1 MRHRGPWS
9 SGRDPQ
15 QRATTRGS
23 EVQGSAGAGV
33 LAGAG
38 APGGRGG
45 GRTGW
50 QFLCCSKRGAEKPGL
65 AFVPAR
71 PPAIAGDS
79 LETPRSRSRGPGGG
93 QPPTHPLRAAGAL
106 HLWALPVG
114 STLTVPSASRIP
126 PAGRDPGCPVFSD
139 KGEKNHSSLIS
150 SEFIICRYLG
160 KVFKAVGLC
169 FFLKNSAGRGRLRRG
184 SPGGGSAW
192 PPGWGPSRAEASVWE
207 IQGETVGAWPP
218 GGEF

>member
-1 MRHRGPWS
+1 ME
-9 SGRDPQ
+9 GR
-15 QRATTRGS
+15 AGS
-23 EVQGSAGAGV
+23 FSAVPNAVLRNPGSRSCR
-33 LAGAG
+33 
-38 APGGRGG
+38 P
-45 GRTGW
+45 
-50 QFLCCSKRGAEKPGL
+50 
-65 AFVPAR
+65 R

-184 SPGGGSAW
+184 SPGA
-192 PPGWGPSRAEASVWE
+192 PPGQRRVFGKFRGKRWGRGLQAGSSESRSLAGQLCTSQLQSCVCLQRLTHLFIFLALLSK
-207 IQGETVGAWPP
+207 
-218 GGEF
+218 

>member
-1 MRHRGPWS
+1 MDLGAQEGTLSRGRPPGEARS
-9 SGRDPQ
+9 
-15 QRATTRGS
+15 RARPVRGYWR
-23 EVQGSAGAGV
+23 
-33 LAGAG
+33 
-38 APGGRGG
+38 GRGL
-45 GRTGW
+45 
-50 QFLCCSKRGAEKPGL
+50 QGAEEVEGRAGSFSAVPNAVLRNPGSRL
-65 AFVPAR
+65 CRPR

-126 PAGRDPGCPVFSD
+126 PAGRDPGCPVFRD